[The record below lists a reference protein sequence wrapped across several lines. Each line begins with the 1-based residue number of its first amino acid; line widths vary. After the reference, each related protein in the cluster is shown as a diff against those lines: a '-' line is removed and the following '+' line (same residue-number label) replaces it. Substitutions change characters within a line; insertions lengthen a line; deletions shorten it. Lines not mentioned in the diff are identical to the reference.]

1 MTETV
6 ILAEGV
12 GKRFW
17 LHHAAVSSLKER
29 VLQGRRAPVEA
40 LWALRDVELVVGR
53 GETVGL
59 VGPNGSGKSTLLKV
73 LAGILAPTTGR
84 VEVRG
89 RVASLLEL
97 GAGFD
102 GELSG
107 RENVYLNG
115 SILGLSRR
123 EIDRLFDE
131 IVEFAE
137 LAPFIDMPV
146 KQYSSGMYV
155 RLGFA
160 VAVHVEPDVLLVDE
174 VLAVG
179 DEAFA
184 AKCLQKVG
192 ELQREGRTILFV
204 THSLDLVPRL
214 CDRAVVL
221 NHGRMLFAGDPEE
234 AVGVLR
240 GFLGTAEDQGRGLP
254 LERPVR
260 VRGVRVLDPE
270 SGKERQAFVVG
281 EPLAVEVEVEAGP
294 EAPASTLR
302 LVVMSWADYPVWR
315 MESPSGFLPAGAG
328 RHRVRFTLP
337 ALPPLQQIY
346 SLAVALLREGT
357 TEVLDAR
364 RFGDCF
370 RVDGP
375 AEAGTLTSAAY
386 DCELEPCAIPS

>member
-1 MTETV
+1 MADPV
-6 ILAEGV
+6 IVARGV

-17 LHHAAVSSLKER
+17 LQHRHAAM
-29 VLQGRRAPVEA
+29 EA

-221 NHGRMLFAGDPEE
+221 NHGRVVFAGDPEE
-234 AVGVLR
+234 GVDRLR
-240 GFLGTAEDQGRGLP
+240 ELLGTAEGREEELP
-254 LERPVR
+254 SRRVR
-260 VRGVRVLDPE
+260 VRGVRVLDPG
-270 SGKERQAFVVG
+270 SGEERRVFEMG
-281 EPLAVEVEVEAGP
+281 EPLVLEVELEALPG
-294 EAPASTLR
+294 APAGTLR
-302 LVVMSWADYPVWR
+302 VDVLAPGAYPAFALRTPEGRVPAD
-315 MESPSGFLPAGAG
+315 AG
-328 RHRVRFTLP
+328 RYRVRFTVK
-337 ALPPLQQIY
+337 ALPIVQGVFGLDVRVLEAAGGKLMDHQR
-346 SLAVALLREGT
+346 LEG
-357 TEVLDAR
+357 V
-364 RFGDCF
+364 F

-375 AEAGTLTSAAY
+375 ATHALATVGY
-386 DCELEPCAIPS
+386 RCERLPALPEGSGG